1 MKKGIF
7 SLVVLAS
14 LFLMNGKE
22 AFAQNRADMVKVY
35 RWYSSVDRNYVTLA
49 EGEIQEGQLLQWKYK
64 DKTLLFF
71 AYKTPGPNRVS
82 VYRWTNPVTKDQV
95 SVAGDF
101 IDDSDMMQQG
111 YTLKTLQFYA
121 PIRRADN
128 HIAVYNWYKVKAKDW
143 VTVPE
148 AGDTDKYIKKG
159 WRYKT
164 FQYYGVMR
172 PDIAN
177 R

>member
-7 SLVVLAS
+7 GLVVLAS
-14 LFLMNGKE
+14 LFFMTGKE
-22 AFAQNRADMVKVY
+22 AFAQYDDDMVKVY

-71 AYKTPGPNRVS
+71 AYKTPGPNRVA

-101 IDDSDMMQQG
+101 VPDADMMQQG

-121 PIRRADN
+121 PIRRHEN
-128 HIAVYNWYKVKAKDW
+128 HVAVYNWLKVKAKDW

-148 AGDTDKYIKKG
+148 FGDTDKYIKKG
-159 WRYKT
+159 WRQKT

-172 PDIAN
+172 DDIAS